1 MNPYAN
7 LILLPKNAQ
16 EPEMVDKTEQ
26 VAECS
31 YDALNRKMRVRFKA
45 GSKDY
50 YYSYS
55 NVVWYREPK
64 EIPLNQARLAVAGK
78 TLYDV
83 ERVLE
88 FGDYWKILFGKGG
101 YRTYKK
107 EEVQVKKNILNQTT
121 SRTLMAYYTT
131 IAEKFGLVISGQN
144 QLIEQYRKCDFISE
158 ESVLSD
164 FLQGKSCQNVTM
176 KSSLYFPFGCNL
188 SQMKAVQR
196 ALDQKIS
203 IIEGPPGTGKTQTIL
218 NIIAN
223 VVGRGGSVAVVSNN
237 NSAIKNVKEKLE
249 KYQYGFLTA
258 ELGKRENREEF
269 ILSGQTAYPD
279 YVRGKYYAQSVVQA
293 RQEAAN
299 IENRLISMFERQN
312 RRAELQQ
319 QVADILREQTYF
331 DKYFQENFVQ
341 FPIAV
346 NLSKCSSEKILRA
359 WSILR
364 KEGKLTWADRF
375 ALWRAL
381 GNIRLCFYKG
391 DWKDII
397 LALQHRFYRKRL
409 EELGA
414 ELYEIDAVLCGYNQQ
429 AELQRLQE
437 VSNYIFKQN
446 LTHRYAGRQERKSFS
461 GDDLW
466 KNPEEFVQE
475 YPVVLSTTFSVKK
488 SLSSDYMYDYI
499 IVDEASQVSLDTAVL
514 AMASA
519 KHMVIVGDRMQLPNV
534 IKQEVKREAEAISNS
549 FQIPFSYRYE
559 ENSLLTAACQVFA
572 RTEITLLREHY
583 RCHPKIIGFCNQK
596 FYRNKLIIMTHD
608 NGEKDVLKAYI
619 TAPGNHARGHMNQR
633 QIDEIAKVV
642 LPELEQN
649 NPKPDIG
656 IISPYCSQTEK
667 LQYAMRGYDIS
678 TVHKFQGRE
687 KDDIIIC
694 TVDNEISEFVDNSN
708 MLNVAVSRAR
718 KRLRI
723 VLSDNEKNEN
733 TNIGELVRYIRYH
746 NFEVEQSALYSV
758 FDLLYQCYSEQL
770 KKFLS
775 SHKKVSVYDSEN
787 IMYNLIEYVLNQ
799 DEYAELLVACHFP
812 LNMLIRDYSRLNPE
826 EARYVRNPHSHVDF
840 LIYSRIDKK
849 PLLAIEVDG
858 YQYHRAGT
866 EQWTRDRWKNNIL
879 EKYEL
884 PLLRFATN
892 GSGERERLELAF
904 QNILG
909 NDE

>member
-1 MNPYAN
+1 MNPYTN
-7 LILLPKNAQ
+7 LILLPKSAQ

-26 VAECS
+26 IAECS
-31 YDALNRKMRVRFKA
+31 YDKMNGKMRVRFKA
-45 GSKDY
+45 GNKDY
-50 YYSYS
+50 PYSCS

-64 EIPLNQARLAVAGK
+64 EIPLNQVRLLVDGK
-78 TLYDV
+78 VLYNV

-88 FGDYWKILFGKGG
+88 FGNYWKVFFAKGG
-101 YRTYKK
+101 YRTYKR
-107 EEVQVKKNILNQTT
+107 EEVQVRKNILNQAN
-121 SRTLMAYYTT
+121 SRALMAYYTT

-144 QLIEQYRKCDFISE
+144 QLIEQYRKCNFISE

-164 FLQGKSCQNVTM
+164 FLQGKSCQNVLA
-176 KSSLYFPFGCNL
+176 KSQVYFPFGCNL

-279 YVRGKYYAQSVVQA
+279 YVREKYDTQGVAQA
-293 RQEAAN
+293 KQEAAD
-299 IENRLISMFERQN
+299 IENRLIDMFERQN

-331 DKYFQENFVQ
+331 DGYFQENFRQ

-346 NLSKCSSEKILRA
+346 NLSRCGSEKLLRA
-359 WSILR
+359 WSILNR
-364 KEGKLTWADRF
+364 EGKLMWRDRF
-375 ALWRAL
+375 VLWRAI

-391 DWKDII
+391 EWKDVI
-397 LALQHRFYRKRL
+397 LALQHRFYRKKL
-409 EELGA
+409 EELYA
-414 ELYEIDAVLCGYNQQ
+414 ELYEIDTVLCGYNQQ
-429 AELQRLQE
+429 TELQRLQN
-437 VSNYIFKQN
+437 VSDHIFKQN
-446 LTHRYAGRQERKSFS
+446 LTYRYAGRQERKSFS

-466 KNPEEFVQE
+466 KNPEEFVRE
-475 YPVVLSTTFSVKK
+475 YPVVLSTTFSVQK
-488 SLSSDYMYDYI
+488 SLSSDYMYDYV

-534 IKQEVKREAEAISNS
+534 ITPEIKKEAEMISNS
-549 FQIPFSYRYE
+549 FKIPFPYRYE
-559 ENSLLTAACQVFA
+559 ENSLLAAACQVFA

-596 FYRNKLIIMTHD
+596 FYRNRLIIMTHD

-619 TAPGNHARGHMNQR
+619 TVPGNHARGHMNQR
-633 QIDEIAKVV
+633 QIDEIAQVV
-642 LPELEQN
+642 LPELEKN

-667 LQYAMRGYDIS
+667 LQYAIKGYDIS

-694 TVDNEISEFVDNSN
+694 TVDNEISEFVDNPN

-723 VLSDNEKNEN
+723 VLSDNEKNDN

-770 KKFLS
+770 KKFVN

-787 IMYNLIEYVLNQ
+787 IMYNLIEHVLNQ
-799 DEYAELLVACHFP
+799 DRYAELMVACHFP
-812 LNMLIRDYSRLNPE
+812 LNMLIRDYKRLQPE
-826 EARYVRNPHSHVDF
+826 EARYVSNPHTHVDF

-858 YQYHRAGT
+858 YQYHKMGT
-866 EQWTRDRWKNNIL
+866 EQWERDRWKNNIL
-879 EKYEL
+879 EKYNL

-892 GSGERERLELAF
+892 GSGERERLEIAL
-904 QNILG
+904 QNILAK
-909 NDE
+909 